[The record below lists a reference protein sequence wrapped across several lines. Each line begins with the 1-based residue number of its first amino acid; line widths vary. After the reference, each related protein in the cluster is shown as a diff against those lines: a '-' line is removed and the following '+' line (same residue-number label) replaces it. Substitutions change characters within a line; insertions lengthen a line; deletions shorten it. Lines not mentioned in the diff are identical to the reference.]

1 MSVNQS
7 IAYKQSWRAEYLKW
21 ICGFANAKGGGCWK
35 SAGTSKREEYQPLFM
50 LTNGLL
56 NWLSLHGW

>member
-21 ICGFANAKGGGCWK
+21 ICGLANAQGGVLEMGRNVEKGGV
-35 SAGTSKREEYQPLFM
+35 SAPPYAY
-50 LTNGLL
+50 
-56 NWLSLHGW
+56 